1 MYVARGGKL
10 PDTAKVPYTRFFDP
24 ASAIIQCEQLLNSRY
39 VPDTVVARDEQMEV
53 IGHNLSPILRQGEP
67 SNMYIWGDTGVG
79 KTITVK
85 YLLKI
90 LTDGLKAEGKDI
102 LIDTIVLDCTA
113 QSSEIPACI
122 EILTQLTSVS
132 IQTGR
137 QFFQY
142 LNDIWSII
150 DKRASEHG
158 FYTFILFFDEIDA
171 FTEPN
176 NILYQFSRA
185 LAHRKIKASNAVVNI
200 IAASNQKDFLSSLN
214 DKVKSSTRFRFCDF
228 PDYNAEQL
236 YEILQL
242 RKGAFTNGVI
252 SDDTIRYCAKN
263 VADRYHGDA
272 RRAIDILAEAAR
284 IVIKEKGSK
293 IDYKFIDAAE
303 KVVNDR
309 ATAEILNKISL
320 HDKYII
326 LASHIANIVLAQT
339 NAKSP
344 ASSGVILVTY
354 QKICELLGQKP
365 NGGTYVATRVTA
377 LSARQLINAEY
388 YEGRGNIRYITVP
401 EDIRV
406 VVENLFQIQDID
418 TVKANYADIESVILT
433 KTKRPSAKAK
443 RLDFF

>member
-1 MYVARGGKL
+1 MDEARGEKL
-10 PDTAKVPYTRFFDP
+10 SDNVKVPYTRFFDP
-24 ASAIIQCEQLLNSRY
+24 ASNIIQCEYLLNSRFS
-39 VPDTVVARDEQMEV
+39 PDMVVARDEQMEV

-79 KTITVK
+79 KTITIK

-90 LTDGLKAEGKDI
+90 LTEGLKAEGKDI
-102 LIDTIVLDCTA
+102 LIDTIVIDCTA

-122 EILTQLTSVS
+122 EILTQLTGVA

-150 DKRASEHG
+150 DKRASEHI
-158 FYTFILFFDEIDA
+158 FYAFILFFDEIDA
-171 FTEPN
+171 FKDPN

-185 LAHRKIKASNAVVNI
+185 LGHQKIKSTNAVINI
-200 IAASNQKDFLSSLN
+200 IAASNQKDFLSTLN
-214 DKVKSSTRFRFCDF
+214 DKVKSSARFRFCDF

-242 RKGAFTNGVI
+242 RKGAFTEGVI

-284 IVIKEKGSK
+284 MVVKEKGSR
-293 IDYKFIDAAE
+293 IDFECIDVAE

-320 HDKYII
+320 HDKYLI
-326 LASHIANIVLAQT
+326 LASYIANIVLAQT
-339 NAKSP
+339 NAKMP
-344 ASSGVILVTY
+344 ASSGVLQVTY

-401 EDIRV
+401 DDIRS
-406 VVENLFQIQDID
+406 VVESLFQIQDIE
-418 TVKANYADIESVILT
+418 TIRNNYADIESVILS
-433 KTKRPSAKAK
+433 KIKRPSAKSK
-443 RLDFF
+443 QSSFF